1 MYLFSSSQNWN
12 WLYFVGRTTPQ
23 HYRNSFTEFVKEKR
37 GAYRHHEYTIMLQLL
52 HATSYRIAGNF
63 RWFKFS
69 QNPISPPEEIF
80 MFSTSYVFK
89 VSWFLFCGFVFVFW
103 LWVGKIVKIWTLQK
117 FPTICFL
124 VTSNGVCYREKHN
137 VPQVSPSVSRCRQAG
152 QLMVSYLPGFSS
164 AH

>member
-23 HYRNSFTEFVKEKR
+23 HYRNSFTEFVKKKR
-37 GAYRHHEYTIMLQLL
+37 GAYCHHEYTIMLQLL
-52 HATSYRIAGNF
+52 HATSYCIVGNF

-69 QNPISPPEEIF
+69 RSAWAMCSKF
-80 MFSTSYVFK
+80 RGSYFAVLLSRFG
-89 VSWFLFCGFVFVFW
+89 CGLGN
-103 LWVGKIVKIWTLQK
+103 LWKFGPCKK
-117 FPTICFL
+117 FPTIRFL
-124 VTSNGVCYREKHN
+124 VISNGVCYGEKHN
-137 VPQVSPSVSRCRQAG
+137 LPQVSPSVSRCRQAG